1 MTSTITII
9 HSCNQIFAYRNNV
22 FELTSKKKVKALR
35 CEAKESVV
43 AGVGGGGRGGGGG
56 AGQGA
61 KGRCNDEDG
70 TGGKRGDSSQRQTGK

>member
-9 HSCNQIFAYRNNV
+9 HSCHQIFAYRNNV

-35 CEAKESVV
+35 CEAKESLV
-43 AGVGGGGRGGGGG
+43 AGGGGGRGGGGGG

-61 KGRCNDEDG
+61 KGRGNDEDG
-70 TGGKRGDSSQRQTGK
+70 TGGGRDSSQRQTGK